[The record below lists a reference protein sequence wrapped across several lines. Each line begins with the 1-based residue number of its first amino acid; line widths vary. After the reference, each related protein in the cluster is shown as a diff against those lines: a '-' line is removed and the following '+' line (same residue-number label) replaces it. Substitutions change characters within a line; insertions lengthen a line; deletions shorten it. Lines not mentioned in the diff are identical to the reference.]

1 MKRVMPRT
9 KRNDSVRINLEVAP
23 AVRDRLERLKETA
36 ELESITEAIRRAL
49 AIYEKILE
57 LNRDGDEVVIRFRDG
72 TEKPLLI
79 IP

>member
-1 MKRVMPRT
+1 
-9 KRNDSVRINLEVAP
+9 
-23 AVRDRLERLKETA
+23 LKETA